1 MIDSCADHALSQA
14 RTRSLKY
21 RQAPGGRYWWYGLDA
36 TGYVPAIYSNL
47 SDDEWAVM
55 EAWFAETDELQVFGE
70 SNVPLLSFVQ
80 GLVMGNGI
88 RRIVQLGHYYGYSTL
103 LIGFMLRRMN
113 AKPGIISIDIS
124 DEVTSFTKKW
134 IGRAGLDQ
142 YARLIVGDSAS
153 EESYQAATAYLG
165 GQPELI
171 IIDSSHQYAHT
182 IDELNLWTVG
192 LPKGAI
198 VLLHDTSGQATEYDP
213 TREGGVRRALAE
225 WTPEHPEFGH
235 ISLNGFVETGTDGN
249 QLVYKDGCGLGI
261 LQRQNP

>member
-1 MIDSCADHALSQA
+1 MRPTMSP
-14 RTRSLKY
+14 RF
-21 RQAPGGRYWWYGLDA
+21 
-36 TGYVPAIYSNL
+36 YSFL

-113 AKPGIISIDIS
+113 AKPGIVSIDIS
-124 DEVTSFTKKW
+124 DEVTRFTKKW

-153 EESYQAATAYLG
+153 EGSYQAATAYLG

-182 IDELNLWTVG
+182 IDELNLWTAG

-213 TREGGVRRALAE
+213 TRRGRRATGARRMGAGAPGIRPHQ
-225 WTPEHPEFGH
+225 PERICGDWDRRQSVGVQGWVWAWHFAAAKSMS
-235 ISLNGFVETGTDGN
+235 ISPPC
-249 QLVYKDGCGLGI
+249 CG
-261 LQRQNP
+261 QFT